1 MLFIPFVLKAQQ
13 AYWTNYTVVVAPEK
27 VATVYNLINDYYTA
41 NPPEGVTVSFW
52 ENHFS
57 DHDNNSTHALIFSG
71 SLDAMGKMYSQ
82 DGGAARKL
90 FLAQLNQRV
99 EEGYSSNMGTRLS
112 HNGDLAQ
119 DYPVQKYI
127 IVHADNGAAFD
138 EAFSKLHKANTPEG
152 TLNMMGIITSGA
164 SPEGENRWVINGFK
178 DFKSAIGGANAM
190 RNPAEK
196 TARTK
201 SWKEFQDTKGESHL
215 VWSGTRIRMGQWK

>member
-1 MLFIPFVLKAQQ
+1 MLLMAFVLKAQE

-27 VATVYNLINDYYTA
+27 VTTVYNLINDYYTA
-41 NPPEGVTVSFW
+41 NPQEGVTVSFW
-52 ENHFS
+52 ENHFN
-57 DHDNNSTHALIFSG
+57 DHGNNSTHALIFSG

-82 DGGAARKL
+82 DGGTAWKL
-90 FLAQLNQRV
+90 FLVQLNQQV

-119 DYPVQKYI
+119 DYPVQNYL

-138 EAFSKLHKANTPEG
+138 EALSKLQKANTPEG
-152 TLNMMGIITSGA
+152 TLNMMGTITSGR

-178 DFKSAIGGANAM
+178 DFKGAIGGANAM
-190 RNPAEK
+190 RSPAEK

-201 SWKEFQDTKGESHL
+201 SWKEFLDTKGESR
-215 VWSGTRIRMGQWK
+215 VVRSGTRVRMGQWK